1 MHFAAFPSLSS
12 WNSMI
17 FTFIFRQICILF
29 HGDFDVTMVNRS
41 TGSFIFIL
49 LICCNSFQLGTF
61 LLLCVFFIF
70 SLAFICDKGE
80 LREDIALYARK
91 LVYPEWKPINARAL
105 ATYLYPY
112 IVYISICRRNAIVGL
127 PVNELPLWHGL
138 YTSPYICNPLASAL
152 QFGAEWSVLL
162 AHFIAVYISDT
173 VPSPPA
179 CTLPPLTRLS
189 RFIPAE

>member
-1 MHFAAFPSLSS
+1 M
-12 WNSMI
+12 
-17 FTFIFRQICILF
+17 C
-29 HGDFDVTMVNRS
+29 
-41 TGSFIFIL
+41 
-49 LICCNSFQLGTF
+49 
-61 LLLCVFFIF
+61 FFIF
-70 SLAFICDKGE
+70 SLAFICDRGE
-80 LREDIALYARK
+80 LSEDIALYARK

-112 IVYISICRRNAIVGL
+112 IVYISICRRYAIVGV

-173 VPSPPA
+173 APLSPLDCPA
-179 CTLPPLTRLS
+179 LFRQNNLTSCKCRSCSKVVSAALQFPFFFS
-189 RFIPAE
+189 LCGLTI